1 MLFRNPFPKTQT
13 ISFMTRSVQQD
24 DDKVFSEKSID
35 KDAFS
40 RNVLNGLGRDLQL
53 PQSVALT
60 QLRKHMDEVF
70 QMWSDGFSVEAATK
84 HVCDVVRKD
93 AKDDPE
99 LSWLIKE
106 EEVKPILTIKKPVQK
121 KAPAKASPRATKPA
135 NSQNTKPSSP
145 TVIDGWKVSVAAGTA
160 EHDNGI
166 VLNFAGN
173 PNTDDFSVKPTNQ
186 PKDIT
191 AIESVG
197 LIREGVNAYTE
208 AFNNT
213 SKRKSPDEPAIKYEL
228 EEGQTQGT
236 VKWFSDKKGFGFICA
251 DEYEGD
257 IFVHHKDIVG
267 KGFRKLLVGQQV
279 SFVAIDG
286 DRGVQASEVKILS

>member
-1 MLFRNPFPKTQT
+1 
-13 ISFMTRSVQQD
+13 MTRSVQQD
-24 DDKVFSEKSID
+24 DDKVFSEKTID

-40 RNVLNGLGRDLQL
+40 RNVLNSLGRDLQL
-53 PQSVALT
+53 PQSVALV

-84 HVCDVVRKD
+84 HICAIVRLE

-106 EEVKPILTIKKPVQK
+106 EQVKPILTVKKPAEK
-121 KAPAKASPRATKPA
+121 KTPTKSAPRQSKSANASNPA
-135 NSQNTKPSSP
+135 PSSP
-145 TVIDGWKVSVAAGTA
+145 AVIDGWTVSITAATA
-160 EHDNGI
+160 EHDNGT

-197 LIREGVNAYTE
+197 LIRQGVNAYTE

-213 SKRKSPDEPAIKYEL
+213 SRRKSPDEPVIQYEL

-251 DEYEGD
+251 DAYEGD

>member
-1 MLFRNPFPKTQT
+1 
-13 ISFMTRSVQQD
+13 MTRSVQQD
-24 DDKVFSEKSID
+24 EDKIFTEKTID
-35 KDAFS
+35 KDVFS

-53 PQSVALT
+53 PQSIAQA
-60 QLRKHMDEVF
+60 QLRKHMDEIF
-70 QMWSDGFSVEAATK
+70 QMWSDGFSVDIATK
-84 HVCDVVRKD
+84 HLCDIVRVD

-106 EEVKPILTIKKPVQK
+106 DEVKPILTIKKTIK
-121 KAPAKASPRATKPA
+121 KKEPPAPKKQPASSKT
-135 NSQNTKPSSP
+135 QEP
-145 TVIDGWKVSVAAGTA
+145 TVIDGWTISVINGTA
-160 EHDNGI
+160 EHTNGAI
-166 VLNFAGN
+166 LNFAGD
-173 PNTDDFSVKPTNQ
+173 PNSDDFSVKPTNQ
-186 PKDIT
+186 PKDIN
-191 AIESVG
+191 AIDAVAI
-197 LIREGVNAYTE
+197 IREGVNAYTE
-208 AFNNT
+208 AYNNT
-213 SKRKSPDEPAIKYEL
+213 SKRSLSGPAIQHEL

-286 DRGVQASEVKILS
+286 DRGVQASEVKILA